1 MFLFKIIIFVNSLFF
16 SYFKNI
22 ILPFKKITIE
32 DFNGRKTIDDLINFN
47 IYTNISMGTPPQI
60 VAHFIEQNTYTFHFK
75 KRMLSY
81 NYAKYSQF
89 LGDIYNLTNFWFNN
103 KKSTTFAFND
113 KENYCSD
120 VFYFKTLNNTEI
132 KVDNLKH
139 NIHTSDMLEK
149 YKCGIIGLNNP
160 SEDVTSDKHIRFLEA
175 LKEKEVIGEYS
186 ITILYEE
193 KNNLFNYNKEL
204 NLGTIVIGESPY
216 VFNPKKYKKEDEVAN
231 RGINWSIFIN
241 EVYIKNKNYSEINV
255 EMQFSLI
262 TCFIKGTVNYKKKIE
277 KLFFSELIKDKKCEV
292 ELLGENVFPNEYYVY
307 SCNNNKEIQDKIKLF
322 PDLIF
327 EIKTNNLTFI
337 FTYNDLFKEFNDKI
351 YFMVIFLNEKYSAYV
366 PRWTMGEIFL
376 RKYLTSFN
384 QDTKLISF
392 YRNQVDEM
400 NNKNQNNYEPSTPKK
415 SLSLSNHIRTLF
427 EIIMG
432 IIIIFILYLLYR
444 KYRNSRKLHA
454 NELEDSNYVY
464 VQKENKNPILLNKQR
479 ELNKIIY

>member
-1 MFLFKIIIFVNSLFF
+1 
-16 SYFKNI
+16 
-22 ILPFKKITIE
+22 
-32 DFNGRKTIDDLINFN
+32 
-47 IYTNISMGTPPQI
+47 MGI
-60 VAHFIEQNTYTFHFK
+60 GDWG
-75 KRMLSY
+75 
-81 NYAKYSQF
+81 
-89 LGDIYNLTNFWFNN
+89 LG
-103 KKSTTFAFND
+103 
-113 KENYCSD
+113 
-120 VFYFKTLNNTEI
+120 KTLNNTEV

-160 SEDVTSDKHIRFLEA
+160 SEDGTSDKHIRFLEA

-186 ITILYEE
+186 ISILYEE

-241 EVYIKNKNYSEINV
+241 EVYIKSKNYSEINV

-400 NNKNQNNYEPSTPKK
+400 NNKNQNNYEPSTPEK

-432 IIIIFILYLLYR
+432 IIIVFILYLLYR